1 MKSRVDFYSMLIFAF
16 VLMVVLPS
24 LLPEESPVS
33 SASLLS
39 VQTAP
44 PSDNPNL
51 PPTPKSEGFL
61 APQSLSSE
69 VHWGS
74 FVGGLFL
81 GVVVGFVVAQ
91 LGTGK
96 AQVTEK
102 TDHNRAA

>member
-16 VLMVVLPS
+16 VLIVVLPS
-24 LLPEESPVS
+24 LLPQESPVS

-51 PPTPKSEGFL
+51 PPTPKSEGPL
-61 APQSLSSE
+61 APPPLRSE

-81 GVVVGFVVAQ
+81 GAAVGFVVAQ

-96 AQVTEK
+96 TQVTDK
-102 TDHNRAA
+102 TNHNRAA